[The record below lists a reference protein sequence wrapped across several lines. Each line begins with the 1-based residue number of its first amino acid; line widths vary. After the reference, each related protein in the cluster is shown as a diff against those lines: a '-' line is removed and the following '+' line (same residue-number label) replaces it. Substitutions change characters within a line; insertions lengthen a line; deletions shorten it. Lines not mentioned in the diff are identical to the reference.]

1 LKLKARWDD
10 RPRDETADEA
20 ERLFTSSSATFEMQ
34 AKRRCL
40 TDDSRCDCVSY
51 PDRWIAREQF
61 EGLFESLQNANRR
74 IDVVVSNERNH
85 AVEFG
90 LGAVRVLRRATSW
103 QRAGLKREI
112 ARNLRNFAD
121 VLAVRQGFEF
131 D

>member
-1 LKLKARWDD
+1 
-10 RPRDETADEA
+10 
-20 ERLFTSSSATFEMQ
+20 MQ

-90 LGAVRVLRRATSW
+90 LGALLCSRLQACHIVATS
-103 QRAGLKREI
+103 RSKEREI